1 MKPSHQ
7 DISNLPQVPSYRK
20 LPRSITT
27 VLNKHTPS
35 THSFHKKSKRKPKQ
49 TPNESWDQSIKLYQ
63 RRLCAIQNLI
73 HTERSMLTGI
83 DYLLNNYKAPLE
95 NSGIITQELWKTLF
109 HDLQSIKKIHENLF
123 DVFIQ
128 HYGALLSALL
138 PKLAFLKVHQSFI
151 AESGIAVSQWSSE
164 VKKNQQFNEFCFAA
178 ARKSGNQTYDLLMQA
193 IVSRTSK
200 YVSMFNEIEKY
211 TPKGFPSKDIAVKAA
226 GTFSKVVR
234 LVNVQVA
241 INEDMHGLIDIGNK
255 YPVLKDDK
263 FLNMEGNLIKSTP
276 IIIFS
281 DVMIVLR
288 NKKSIDVIVDLSL
301 CDIVGLRTSMWVLA
315 EWFGYYFTKV
325 PTWLGSKEKTTISVE
340 SLNVKQLFSP
350 TTFSF
355 G

>member
-7 DISNLPQVPSYRK
+7 DISNLPQVPVQNHSSEEEQIEEHSHTEK

-128 HYGALLSALL
+128 HYGAVTKLSTIKEEEQRFEAFCQALL

-178 ARKSGNQTYDLLMQA
+178 ARK
-193 IVSRTSK
+193 V
-200 YVSMFNEIEKY
+200 EIK
-211 TPKGFPSKDIAVKAA
+211 
-226 GTFSKVVR
+226 
-234 LVNVQVA
+234 
-241 INEDMHGLIDIGNK
+241 H
-255 YPVLKDDK
+255 
-263 FLNMEGNLIKSTP
+263 
-276 IIIFS
+276 
-281 DVMIVLR
+281 MI
-288 NKKSIDVIVDLSL
+288 
-301 CDIVGLRTSMWVLA
+301 
-315 EWFGYYFTKV
+315 Y
-325 PTWLGSKEKTTISVE
+325 
-340 SLNVKQLFSP
+340 
-350 TTFSF
+350 
-355 G
+355 